1 MKKFKTILRHYIT
14 KDTLLI
20 FVKGMFMGIA
30 DIIPGVSGGTIALI
44 TGIYERLVH
53 SLSRINL
60 RFIPRFFKRDFD
72 GAKRSIRDIDFQ
84 LFIPLIIAIG
94 LAIFLM
100 SNVIGYFLDN
110 HEAATYAFFF
120 GLILASAFLLFGK
133 IDGLSA
139 KVMLFAIAGF
149 LIGFFFTGLNT
160 LQIGDSE
167 SVALP
172 IVFLSGMIAIC
183 AMILPGI
190 SGAFILVL
198 LGMYDYMIDVLRDLK
213 FLEIFVF
220 MIGAL
225 IGSLAFSRVLDRVL
239 RKYKSYTLAFLIGLM
254 LGTLRLL
261 YQDITESMVS
271 IVPVVIS
278 GLLGFFIILVLIELS
293 KRVVA
298 SRKV

>member
-225 IGSLAFSRVLDRVL
+225 IGILVFSRVLDRVL

-278 GLLGFFIILVLIELS
+278 GLLGFCIIIILLLLRR
-293 KRVVA
+293 RVEA
-298 SRKV
+298 S

>member
-225 IGSLAFSRVLDRVL
+225 IGILAFSRVLDRVL

-278 GLLGFFIILVLIELS
+278 GLLGFCIIIILLLLRR
-293 KRVVA
+293 RVEA
-298 SRKV
+298 S